1 MFQEEAGRT
10 DRVSFLWRRLRR
22 AAPTVL
28 VLAALAGLGYFGHHT
43 GWKIPKFSQLT
54 GSVLLADQDWCIEH
68 GVPESICVA
77 CDASLMPK
85 GKLHGWCKEHGV
97 AECPWHHGEM
107 AQLSEPP
114 QISPADLD
122 RARRALALKQ
132 RPKNDPAC
140 QLHLR
145 RIQFASREAVDKVGI
160 DIALVDRAPIVEA
173 VFATGEIAYDPTRVA
188 RLSSRTAGTVW
199 RVDKSVG
206 ESVQTGEVVAL
217 VDAAE
222 VGRAKAELLQAV
234 TQLDLQTKT
243 YRRLAH
249 LEGVVPGRRLLEAE
263 TAQAAAEIAVHKA
276 IQALVNLG
284 LPISRADVRDQTA
297 DQLSRRIQ
305 FLGLSSGITA
315 QLDAR
320 QTTTNLIP
328 VIAHRDGIVV
338 TRDVVAG
345 EVIDRSETLLTVVDT
360 SEMWLLLDV
369 RLEDAEYVRL
379 GQRVFFHPDGSADN
393 HAGTATWISTE
404 VDPETRTVKVRA
416 ELPNA
421 DRRLR
426 NESFGAGQ
434 IVLREEQD
442 AIVAPVE
449 AIHWEG
455 CCHVAFVRDKDY
467 FKKGSYT
474 VFHTRM
480 VRPGVT
486 HGGIT
491 EVIAGLLPG
500 EVVVTLGSDVL
511 RAELLKGNLGAG

>member
-1 MFQEEAGRT
+1 
-10 DRVSFLWRRLRR
+10 L
-22 AAPTVL
+22 
-28 VLAALAGLGYFGHHT
+28 
-43 GWKIPKFSQLT
+43 
-54 GSVLLADQDWCIEH
+54 
-68 GVPESICVA
+68 
-77 CDASLMPK
+77 
-85 GKLHGWCKEHGV
+85 
-97 AECPWHHGEM
+97 
-107 AQLSEPP
+107 
-114 QISPADLD
+114 
-122 RARRALALKQ
+122 
-132 RPKNDPAC
+132 
-140 QLHLR
+140 
-145 RIQFASREAVDKVGI
+145 
-160 DIALVDRAPIVEA
+160 
-173 VFATGEIAYDPTRVA
+173 EI
-188 RLSSRTAGTVW
+188 
-199 RVDKSVG
+199 
-206 ESVQTGEVVAL
+206 
-217 VDAAE
+217 
-222 VGRAKAELLQAV
+222 
-234 TQLDLQTKT
+234 
-243 YRRLAH
+243 
-249 LEGVVPGRRLLEAE
+249 E

-284 LPISRADVRDQTA
+284 LPISRAEVRDLTA

-305 FLGLSSGITA
+305 FLGLSPGITA

-328 VIAHRDGIVV
+328 VIAPRNGIVV
-338 TRDVVAG
+338 SRNVVAG

-379 GQRVFFHPDGSADN
+379 GQSVFFHPDGSAYD
-393 HAGTATWISTE
+393 HVGTVTWISTE

-434 IVLREEQD
+434 IILREEQD

-455 CCHVAFVRDKDY
+455 CCYVAFVRDKDY
-467 FKKGSYT
+467 FKEGSYT

-486 HGGIT
+486 VGSIM

-500 EVVVTLGSDVL
+500 EVVVTRGSDVL